1 MSQNIA
7 PFLRRIRTFL
17 FLSAVVCAFIM
28 ASSPAMYAQTIEV
41 KGTVVSKTDGLPMIG
56 AFVVEQGTTNGVT
69 VDSDGAFSIR
79 VKDGAMLEISTMGYK
94 TELVQAV
101 AGKNLE
107 ILLTEDTELLDDVV
121 VVGYGVQKKKLVTG
135 ATVQVKGDDVAKLN
149 TTSVLGALQSQSP
162 GVNITQTSGFLDQ
175 GYKVNIRG
183 LGTTGDSAP
192 LYVIDG
198 VAGGSISALNPSDI
212 ESVDVLKDAASAAIY
227 GARAANGVI
236 LVTTKK
242 GKEGHSYISYDG
254 YYGFQNLYKIPTSL
268 NAQEF
273 MTMQDEARAMDGLA
287 GNDWANLVGS
297 RIYSALQ
304 AGWEGT
310 NWMKEMLNKN
320 AAIQSHALTVAGG
333 SERSTYSLGLS
344 YMGQDA
350 TMGVPDQIPTMNRYN
365 LRLNNDYIVFKKG
378 DITVLT
384 IGETLN
390 YRYSETKGSFA
401 TGDIYWNGV
410 RNALVKS
417 PLMPAYNPDG
427 SYYLLADQLVDGY
440 QWDITNNDDVN
451 PLAQMEY
458 TANGNK
464 SKQHYLQASVYANI
478 QPIKNLN
485 IRTQFGYM
493 MGASSSRS
501 YTPTYE
507 LGRIS
512 SQAEDKVSQSQ
523 SVYNRFTWDNTIS
536 YGMRFGEHQ
545 IDALAG
551 ASMEKWGFGESISAS
566 KRNSL
571 FNDLEHAYLS
581 NVPGDP
587 SSTSTI
593 SGSPHSQG
601 SLASFFFRAN
611 WNYREKYMVS
621 ATVRADGSSNFSR
634 GNRWGIFPSVSAGW
648 VMSNEPFFE
657 PVKNYV
663 DFLKIRASWG
673 QNGNCNVNAFEYLA
687 RISIGDGVGQGYPFG
702 DPVTGQSIGA
712 YSSKLTNPDLSWE
725 RSEQIDLG
733 LDARFF
739 NSRLAFEFDWYNKE
753 TKDWLVTAPVLYSYG
768 TGAAAINGGNVR
780 NRGIEFAFRWN
791 DEIGS
796 VHYGVSLN
804 GATNSNEVTKIANA
818 DGIIHGANSVPWES
832 ADEIYRAEVGKP
844 MGYFYGYKTAGVF
857 QTQDQIDSYN
867 KPLLNGDKTR
877 PGDLIF
883 VDVNNDG
890 KIDADDRTQIGN
902 PHPDFTM
909 GLSFNVEW
917 KGIDLSFTG
926 FGAFGHQIFKCYR
939 DYTTSPLANFT
950 TEIYQRWTGAGS
962 TNKWPRLSSSSNS
975 NWSTISD
982 LYLEDADYFKIQ
994 NITLGFDFAK
1004 VFKSLPLQS
1013 LRVYVTGQNL
1023 FTFTSYS
1030 GMDPEI
1036 GYGADHD
1043 WAQGID
1049 LGFYPSSRNILIG
1062 VNVKF

>member
-7 PFLRRIRTFL
+7 PFLKRIRTFL

-28 ASSPAMYAQTIEV
+28 VSSPVMYAQTIEV
-41 KGTVVSKTDGLPMIG
+41 KGTVVAKSDGLPMIG
-56 AFVVEQGTTNGVT
+56 AFVVEQGTTNGTT
-69 VDSDGAFSIR
+69 VDADGAFALR
-79 VKDGAMLEISTMGYK
+79 VKEGAVLEISTMGYK
-94 TELVQAV
+94 TEQVQAV
-101 AGKNLE
+101 AGRNLE
-107 ILLTEDTELLDDVV
+107 ILLVEDTELLDDVV

-242 GKEGHSYISYDG
+242 GKEGNNYISYDG

-273 MTMQDEARAMDGLA
+273 MLMQDEARAMDGLA
-287 GNDWANLVGS
+287 GNNWENLIGS
-297 RIYSALQ
+297 RLYAMTQL
-304 AGWEGT
+304 GWEGT
-310 NWMKEMLNKN
+310 KWMKEILNKN
-320 AAIQSHALTVAGG
+320 AAIQSHAVTFAGG

-350 TMGVPDQIPTMNRYN
+350 TMGVPGKIPTMNRYN
-365 LRLNNDYIVFKKG
+365 LRLNNDYIVVKKG
-378 DITVLT
+378 DLNMLTV
-384 IGETLN
+384 GETLN

-401 TGDIYWNGV
+401 TGGIYWNGV
-410 RNALVKS
+410 RDALVKS
-417 PLMPAYNPDG
+417 PLMPAYKEDG
-427 SYYLLADQLVDGY
+427 SYYLVADQYVDGY
-440 QWDITNNDDVN
+440 QWDISNNDDVN
-451 PLAQMEY
+451 PIAYMEY
-458 TANGNK
+458 NANGNK
-464 SKQHYLQASVYANI
+464 SKQHYLQASVFADL
-478 QPIKNLN
+478 QPMKNLHF
-485 IRTQFGYM
+485 RTQFGYM

-501 YTPTYE
+501 YTPSYE

-523 SVYNRFTWDNTIS
+523 SVYNRFTWDNTAS
-536 YGMRFGEHQ
+536 YSMNFGEHQ
-545 IDALAG
+545 VDALAG
-551 ASMEKWGFGESISAS
+551 ASIEKWGFGESISAS

-571 FNDLEHAYLS
+571 FSDLEHAYLD

-587 SSTSTI
+587 SSTSSI
-593 SGSPHSQG
+593 SGSPYSQG

-611 WNYREKYMVS
+611 WNYKEKYMVS

-657 PVKNYV
+657 PAKDYV

-725 RSEQIDLG
+725 RSEQIDIG

-780 NRGIEFAFRWN
+780 NRGIEFALRWN
-791 DEIGS
+791 DEVAG
-796 VHYGVSLN
+796 VRYGVSLN
-804 GATNSNEVTKIANA
+804 GATNSNKVTKIANA
-818 DGIIHGANSVPWES
+818 DGIIHGASSIPWEG

-857 QTQDQIDSYN
+857 QTQDQIDNYGGA
-867 KPLLNGDKTR
+867 LLNGDKTR

-883 VDVNNDG
+883 VDVNKDG
-890 KIDADDRTQIGN
+890 KIDADDRTEIGN

-926 FGAFGHQIFKCYR
+926 FGAFGQQIFKCYR

-962 TNKWPRLSSSSNS
+962 TNRWPRLSSTSNS

-982 LYLEDADYFKIQ
+982 LYIEDGNYFKIQ
-994 NITLGFDFAK
+994 NITIGYDIAK
-1004 VFKSLPLQS
+1004 AFKSFPLQS
-1013 LRVYVTGQNL
+1013 LRIYVTGQNL
-1023 FTFTSYS
+1023 YTFTSYS

-1036 GYGADHD
+1036 GYADHS
-1043 WAQGID
+1043 WAQGVD

>member
-7 PFLRRIRTFL
+7 PFLKRIRTFL

-28 ASSPAMYAQTIEV
+28 VSSPVMYAQTIEV
-41 KGTVVSKTDGLPMIG
+41 KGTVVAKSDGLPMIG
-56 AFVVEQGTTNGVT
+56 AFVVEQGTTNGTT
-69 VDSDGAFSIR
+69 VDADGAFALR
-79 VKDGAMLEISTMGYK
+79 VKEGAVLEISTMGYK
-94 TELVQAV
+94 TEQVQAV
-101 AGKNLE
+101 AGRNLE
-107 ILLTEDTELLDDVV
+107 ILLVEDTELLDDVV

-242 GKEGHSYISYDG
+242 GKEGNNYISYDG

-273 MTMQDEARAMDGLA
+273 MLMQDEARAMDGLA
-287 GNDWANLVGS
+287 GNNWENLIGS
-297 RIYSALQ
+297 RLYAMTQL
-304 AGWEGT
+304 GWEGT
-310 NWMKEMLNKN
+310 KWMKEILNKN
-320 AAIQSHALTVAGG
+320 AAIQSHAVTFAGG

-350 TMGVPDQIPTMNRYN
+350 TMGVPGKIPTMNRYN
-365 LRLNNDYIVFKKG
+365 LRLNNDYIVVKKG
-378 DITVLT
+378 DLNMLTV
-384 IGETLN
+384 GETLN

-401 TGDIYWNGV
+401 TGGIYWNGV
-410 RNALVKS
+410 RDALVKS
-417 PLMPAYNPDG
+417 PLMPAYKEDG
-427 SYYLLADQLVDGY
+427 SYYLVADQYVDGY
-440 QWDITNNDDVN
+440 QWDISNNDDVN
-451 PLAQMEY
+451 PIAYMEY
-458 TANGNK
+458 NANGNK
-464 SKQHYLQASVYANI
+464 SKQHYLQASVFADL
-478 QPIKNLN
+478 QPMKNLHF
-485 IRTQFGYM
+485 RTQFGYM

-501 YTPTYE
+501 YTPSYE

-523 SVYNRFTWDNTIS
+523 SVYNRFTWDNTAS
-536 YGMRFGEHQ
+536 YSMNFGEHQ
-545 IDALAG
+545 VDALAG
-551 ASMEKWGFGESISAS
+551 ASIEKWGFGESISAS

-571 FNDLEHAYLS
+571 FSDLEHAYLD

-587 SSTSTI
+587 SSTSSI
-593 SGSPHSQG
+593 SGSPYSQG

-611 WNYREKYMVS
+611 WNYKEKYMVS
-621 ATVRADGSSNFSR
+621 ATIRADGSSNFSR

-657 PVKNYV
+657 PVKDYV

-725 RSEQIDLG
+725 RSEQIDIG

-780 NRGIEFAFRWN
+780 NRGIEFALRWN
-791 DEIGS
+791 DEVAG
-796 VHYGVSLN
+796 VRYGVSLN
-804 GATNSNEVTKIANA
+804 GATNSNKVTKIANA
-818 DGIIHGANSVPWES
+818 DGIIHGASSVPWEG

-857 QTQDQIDSYN
+857 QTQDQIDSYTGA
-867 KPLLNGDKTR
+867 LLNGDKTR

-883 VDVNNDG
+883 VDVNKDG
-890 KIDADDRTQIGN
+890 KIDADDRTEIGN

-926 FGAFGHQIFKCYR
+926 FGAFGQQIFKCYR

-962 TNKWPRLSSSSNS
+962 TNRWPRLSSTSNS

-982 LYLEDADYFKIQ
+982 LYIEDGNYFKIQ
-994 NITLGFDFAK
+994 NITIGYDIAK
-1004 VFKSLPLQS
+1004 AFKSFPLQS
-1013 LRVYVTGQNL
+1013 LRIYVTGQNL
-1023 FTFTSYS
+1023 YTFTSYS

-1036 GYGADHD
+1036 GYADHS
-1043 WAQGID
+1043 WAQGVD

>member
-1 MSQNIA
+1 MSQKIA
-7 PFLRRIRTFL
+7 PFLKRIRTFL

-28 ASSPAMYAQTIEV
+28 ASSPVMNAQTIEV
-41 KGTVVSKTDGLPMIG
+41 KGTVVAKSDGLPMIG
-56 AFVVEQGTTNGVT
+56 AFVVEQGTTNGTT
-69 VDSDGAFSIR
+69 VDANGAFALR
-79 VKDGAMLEISTMGYK
+79 VKEGAVLEISTMGYK
-94 TELVQAV
+94 TEQVQAV
-101 AGKNLE
+101 AGRNLE
-107 ILLTEDTELLDDVV
+107 ILLVEDTELLDDVV

-242 GKEGHSYISYDG
+242 GKEGNNYISYDG

-273 MTMQDEARAMDGLA
+273 MLMQDEARAMDGLA
-287 GNDWANLVGS
+287 GNNWENLIGS
-297 RIYSALQ
+297 RLYAMTQL
-304 AGWEGT
+304 GWEGT
-310 NWMKEMLNKN
+310 KWMKEILNKN
-320 AAIQSHALTVAGG
+320 AAIQSHAVTFAGG

-350 TMGVPDQIPTMNRYN
+350 TMGVPGKIPTMNRYN
-365 LRLNNDYIVFKKG
+365 LRLNNDYIVVKKG
-378 DITVLT
+378 DLNMLTV
-384 IGETLN
+384 GETLN

-401 TGDIYWNGV
+401 TGGIYWNGV
-410 RNALVKS
+410 RDALVKS
-417 PLMPAYNPDG
+417 PLMPAYKEDG
-427 SYYLLADQLVDGY
+427 SYYLVADQYVDGY
-440 QWDITNNDDVN
+440 QWDISNNDDVN
-451 PLAQMEY
+451 PIAYMEY
-458 TANGNK
+458 NANGNK
-464 SKQHYLQASVYANI
+464 SKQHYLQASVFADL
-478 QPIKNLN
+478 QPMKNLHF
-485 IRTQFGYM
+485 RTQFGYM

-501 YTPTYE
+501 YTPSYE

-523 SVYNRFTWDNTIS
+523 SVYNRFTWDNTAS
-536 YGMRFGEHQ
+536 YSMNFGEHQ
-545 IDALAG
+545 VDALAG
-551 ASMEKWGFGESISAS
+551 ASIEKWGFGESISAS

-571 FNDLEHAYLS
+571 FSDLEHAYLD

-587 SSTSTI
+587 SSTSSI
-593 SGSPHSQG
+593 SGSPYSQG

-611 WNYREKYMVS
+611 WNYKEKYMVS
-621 ATVRADGSSNFSR
+621 ATIRADGSSNFSR

-657 PVKNYV
+657 PVKDYV

-725 RSEQIDLG
+725 RSEQIDIG

-780 NRGIEFAFRWN
+780 NRGIEFALRWN
-791 DEIGS
+791 DEVAG
-796 VHYGVSLN
+796 VRYGVSLN
-804 GATNSNEVTKIANA
+804 GATNSNKVTKIANA
-818 DGIIHGANSVPWES
+818 DGIIHGASSVPWEG

-857 QTQDQIDSYN
+857 QTQDQIDSYTGA
-867 KPLLNGDKTR
+867 LLNGDKTR

-883 VDVNNDG
+883 VDVNKDG
-890 KIDADDRTQIGN
+890 KIDADDRTEIGN

-926 FGAFGHQIFKCYR
+926 FGAFGQQIFKCYR

-962 TNKWPRLSSSSNS
+962 TNRWPRLSSTSNS

-982 LYLEDADYFKIQ
+982 LYIEDGNYFKIQ
-994 NITLGFDFAK
+994 NITIGYDIAK
-1004 VFKSLPLQS
+1004 AFKSFPLQS
-1013 LRVYVTGQNL
+1013 LRIYVTGQNL
-1023 FTFTSYS
+1023 YTFTSYS

-1036 GYGADHD
+1036 GYADHN
-1043 WAQGID
+1043 WAQGVD